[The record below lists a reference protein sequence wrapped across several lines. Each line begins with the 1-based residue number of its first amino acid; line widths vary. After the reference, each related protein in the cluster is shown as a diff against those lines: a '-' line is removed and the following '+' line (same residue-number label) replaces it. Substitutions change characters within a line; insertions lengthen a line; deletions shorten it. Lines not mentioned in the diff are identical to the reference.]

1 MDCLVLVLISLCW
14 DFKDYIDKLLE
25 KCVNLWCVV
34 LFNVFFWKVVYTN
47 IELIGEIFVFIL

>member
-34 LFNVFFWKVVYTN
+34 LFNVFFWKVVYIY